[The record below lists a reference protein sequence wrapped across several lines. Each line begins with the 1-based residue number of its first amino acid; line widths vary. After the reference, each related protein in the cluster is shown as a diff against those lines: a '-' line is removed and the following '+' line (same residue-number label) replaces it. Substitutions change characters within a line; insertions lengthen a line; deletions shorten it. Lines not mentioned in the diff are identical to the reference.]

1 MKNIA
6 IDNKLFLVLEDEGF
20 LMFGEEIKSFYKMLL
35 KYFLELKSV
44 VCKNVN
50 DIIQC
55 ATCVSCT
62 SWKCRN
68 N

>member
-50 DIIQC
+50 DIILYFYI
-55 ATCVSCT
+55 VI
-62 SWKCRN
+62 
-68 N
+68 